1 MKHTRHRAHNQGGWT
16 LLELLVTIIVVAVLT
31 AGVLLLYR
39 QATGAANTARAE
51 DLLTSIQASVH
62 EIYADENSYST
73 LDSSV
78 LSGGSLSA
86 DRRDPWGGTI
96 HVRPTAGGH
105 HFTISFGRV
114 PHTACLRLGAS
125 PVDGGWTSLSINQV
139 GVYDGTQPPNPG
151 AVLSACRSATHD
163 RLTWT
168 SS

>member
-1 MKHTRHRAHNQGGWT
+1 MQHTRHRTHNQGGWT

-39 QATGAANTARAE
+39 QATGAADTARAE

-62 EIYADENSYST
+62 EIYADENSYSN

-78 LSGGSLSA
+78 LNAGSLSP

-105 HFTISFGRV
+105 HFTISFGHI

-125 PVDGGWTSLSINQV
+125 PADGDWTSLSINHV
-139 GVYDGTQPPNPG
+139 GVYDGTELRNPG
-151 AVLSACRSATHD
+151 AILSACRSAAHD

>member
-1 MKHTRHRAHNQGGWT
+1 MQHTRHRTHNQGGWT

-39 QATGAANTARAE
+39 QATGAADTARAE

-62 EIYADENSYST
+62 ELYADENSYSN

-78 LSGGSLSA
+78 LNAGSLSP

-105 HFTISFGRV
+105 HFTISFGHI

-125 PVDGGWTSLSINQV
+125 PADGDWTSLSINHV
-139 GVYDGTQPPNPG
+139 GVYDGTELPNPG
-151 AVLSACRSATHD
+151 AILSACRSAAQD